1 MILKKAAFS
10 SFARKVKAEGKQV
23 VVYGAGVIG
32 ETVAPYWLHE
42 YGLDRDVLCYVD
54 TDDHKQGKMIQIGSR
69 AVPVMPLT
77 ALERPCGDCVILITV
92 SAFASV
98 VQLLERLPEAENM
111 EIYFLP
117 LMLLDAAHALK
128 QGGVVKTGDQALIPK
143 KIHYCWFSRSPIPDR
158 IQECMNTWKRFCPD
172 YEIVRWDESNYDIGK
187 STYMKQAYAH
197 RKWSFVSDFARLD
210 ILYRHGG
217 IYLDTDV
224 EMLRSPDALLY
235 QPGFCGV
242 EKWGF
247 VNTGAGIGAYPG
259 NPIVKAMLDF
269 RKRAVFV
276 RDDGTLN
283 LTTCGY
289 YETLP
294 LIALGLKPGGDTQT
308 VGGGKM
314 TVYASE
320 FFQPF
325 DYVSGETHI
334 TQNTFSIHHFSG
346 TWLGRGAALAREKT
360 HREFGEFMSRLEE

>member
-1 MILKKAAFS
+1 MILKIGTITD
-10 SFARKVKAEGKQV
+10 FAQHVQNSGKKIIL
-23 VVYGAGVIG
+23 YGAGVIG
-32 ETVAPYWLHE
+32 EVIAPYWLHKHSLE
-42 YGLDRDVLCYVD
+42 DAVLYYIDVD
-54 TDDHKQGKMIQIGSR
+54 IHKQGKTIPIGSR
-69 AVPVMPLT
+69 TVPVEPLT
-77 ALERPCGDCVILITV
+77 ALEKPCGDCVILITV
-92 SAFASV
+92 SVFESV
-98 VQLLERLPEAENM
+98 VQALEQLPGTENV

-117 LMLLDAAHALK
+117 VMLLDKAHTLK
-128 QGGVVKTGDQALIPK
+128 QGGVIKTSERPLIPK
-143 KIHYCWFSRSPIPDR
+143 KIHYCWFSEKPIPDKL
-158 IQECMNTWKRFCPD
+158 QECMNTWRRFCPD
-172 YEIVRWDESNYDIGK
+172 YEIIRWDEHNYDVEK
-187 STYMKQAYAH
+187 SKYMKQAYACG
-197 RKWSFVSDFARLD
+197 KWSFVSDFARLD
-210 ILYRHGG
+210 ILYQHGG

-224 EMLRSPDALLY
+224 ELLRSLDELLY

-259 NPIVKAMLDF
+259 NPIVEAMLDF
-269 RKRAVFV
+269 RKKATFV

-360 HREFGEFMSRLEE
+360 RREFGEFVSRLEE